1 MTIFLSF
8 IFFFILAYTLVKRF
22 NCAKKTKSVSAQ
34 SLEEI
39 KKQHD
44 INENKILIAIEKQ
57 QQKDIGN
64 V

>member
-1 MTIFLSF
+1 
-8 IFFFILAYTLVKRF
+8 LVKRF
-22 NCAKKTKSVSAQ
+22 NCAKETKSVSEQ

-39 KKQHD
+39 KKQYNID
-44 INENKILIAIEKQ
+44 ENKILIAIEKQ